1 MNSIQCY
8 AIVFYILLSYCVL
21 IVPENISL
29 TLFTTVAG
37 ISLEL
42 VSSSSFGSHS
52 HFCIIKVSE
61 IKWRVSFAGLFQFII
76 FGES

>member
-1 MNSIQCY
+1 M
-8 AIVFYILLSYCVL
+8 L

-37 ISLEL
+37 VSLDF
-42 VSSSSFGSHS
+42 VSNSSFGS

>member
-8 AIVFYILLSYCVL
+8 AIVFYILLSYNVL

-42 VSSSSFGSHS
+42 VSSSSFGSH
-52 HFCIIKVSE
+52 FCIIKVSE